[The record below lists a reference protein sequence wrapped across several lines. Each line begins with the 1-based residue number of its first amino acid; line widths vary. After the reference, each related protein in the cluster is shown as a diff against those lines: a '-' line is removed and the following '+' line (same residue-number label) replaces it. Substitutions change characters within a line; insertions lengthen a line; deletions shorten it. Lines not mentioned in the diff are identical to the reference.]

1 MTPYFTVPA
10 DFVPD
15 TLRTYCGRDWA
26 VPIREVYGSLKFA
39 RFGGGRHDGVLP
51 DCARED
57 FAAYVRAAADRGIA
71 FNYLLNAA
79 CMSGEELTADGQRR
93 LDDWLEFLLGSGV
106 RRITAALPPLV
117 DFVLRRHPGFQVYVS
132 VIAGIDSLSRLRRFL
147 GDRRVAGI
155 YLHESLHRDPPALA
169 AVCRECRSREI
180 EVGMIVNTLCDADCP
195 WRHFHYDLV
204 SHALPGERF
213 PYLWYYGTEC
223 KIRRLR
229 DPRQVLRLPW
239 VRPDDIPR
247 YLEAGVTRFKLGG
260 RDLVK
265 FGADFA
271 RSVSDYNHAPYEG
284 NLLDLFLCHAD
295 VERRGL
301 YHLDNTPRLSRFLD
315 AAFSGELHCR
325 DCDDCGKCADLAAAI
340 APDPA
345 ERERFAALYAK
356 RRAAALLLDE
366 RLSSEHES

>member
-1 MTPYFTVPA
+1 MNPYFTVPA

-15 TLRTYCGRDWA
+15 TLRTYSGRDWNIP
-26 VPIREVYGSLKFA
+26 VREVYGSLKIA
-39 RFGGGRHDGVLP
+39 RFGGGRHDSVLP
-51 DCARED
+51 DCPRED
-57 FAAYVRAAADRGIA
+57 FAAYVRAAAERGIE

-93 LDDWLEFLLGSGV
+93 LGSWLEFLFECGV

-117 DFVLRRHPGFQVYVS
+117 DFILRRHPGFRVYVS
-132 VIAGIDSLSRLRRFL
+132 VIAGIDSVSRLRRFL

-155 YLHESLHRDPPALA
+155 YLHETLHRDLPALA
-169 AVCRECRSREI
+169 DVCRECRARGI

-204 SHALPGERF
+204 SHAIPGERF

-223 KIRRLR
+223 KLRRLR
-229 DPRQVLRLPW
+229 DPKQVLRLPW

-247 YLEAGVTRFKLGG
+247 YLEAGVERFKLGG
-260 RDLVK
+260 RDLIK

-271 RSVSDYNHAPYEG
+271 RTVADYNTPPFRG
-284 NLLDLFLCHAD
+284 NLSDLFFCYAQ

-301 YHLDNTPRLSRFLD
+301 YHLDNNPRLSAFLD
-315 AAFSGELHCR
+315 ANFSGELHCR
-325 DCDDCGKCADLAAAI
+325 DCDDCGKCADLAASI
-340 APDPA
+340 APDPEA
-345 ERERFAALYAK
+345 RDQFAALCAK
-356 RRAAALLLDE
+356 RREGALFLDQ
-366 RLSSEHES
+366 R